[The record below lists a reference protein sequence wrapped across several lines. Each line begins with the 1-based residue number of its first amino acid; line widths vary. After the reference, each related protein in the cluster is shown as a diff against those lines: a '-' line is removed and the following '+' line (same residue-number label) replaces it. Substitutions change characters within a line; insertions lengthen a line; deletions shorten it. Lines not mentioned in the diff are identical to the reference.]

1 MFWKFFKRFERL
13 KTKTASVRLP
23 KEMFEEID
31 NVCDGIGCTRNDWI
45 KDTLKDKLRTYL
57 DEITQDQEINVK
69 DIEPITEDKLR
80 IFDCNSGIMYENGI
94 VVGNCSEIDLRQGKV
109 FDKNGKQIGI
119 TRGLKSILELKNPTI
134 E

>member
-1 MFWKFFKRFERL
+1 M
-13 KTKTASVRLP
+13 KTKTTSVRLP

-31 NVCDGIGCTRNDWI
+31 NFCDDIGCSRNDWI
-45 KDTLKDKLRTYL
+45 KDTLKDKLRKQ
-57 DEITQDQEINVK
+57 DGNTQESEINVE

-94 VVGNCSEIDLRQGKV
+94 AVGNCSEFDLRQGKV
-109 FDKNGKQIGI
+109 FDKSGKQIGI
-119 TRGLKSILELKNPTI
+119 TRGLKSIMELKNYD

>member
-1 MFWKFFKRFERL
+1 M

-31 NVCDGIGCTRNDWI
+31 NFCNDIGCTRNNWI
-45 KDTLKDKLRTYL
+45 KDTLKDKLRTQ
-57 DEITQDQEINVK
+57 DENTQESEINVE
-69 DIEPITEDKLR
+69 DIEPNTEDKLR

-94 VVGNCSEIDLRQGKV
+94 AVGNCSEFDLRQGKV
-109 FDKNGKQIGI
+109 FDKSGKQIGI